1 MKLCLFT
8 RPVIRPLLALLLAP
22 CAFGQQICSENA
34 QLTCTATK
42 ADVTGVTV
50 AQDKADTHTGDT
62 QGVQQFRESIPTEA
76 ELPRRI
82 ALYEAAARKA
92 EYDHASDGSVAKL
105 NSFLA
110 ILYDDAGM
118 YGQSE
123 AAFEHA
129 ISLLRRDPKLSEQL
143 AEDINGLGSLHAL
156 MGKRR
161 QAEKEELEALKLRQ
175 NLGGSLEIAR
185 SWNSLAQL
193 YLRESKYATAGDFA
207 QRALDEFSV
216 STHATAADRI
226 LSRFNVS
233 MALCFTKACP
243 SAIPLLKDAID
254 LAKTTYRPNDSS
266 MGIGDFLLGYAYW
279 KAGDQSGAAEY
290 MKQGTAI
297 MKEQLGWGHPTYLNA
312 MSAYARFLRER
323 QRVEDAEAVER
334 EIRMAEAVV
343 DVHSIQTPKGAL
355 SLAGLR

>member
-1 MKLCLFT
+1 MKSCPFT
-8 RPVIRPLLALLLAP
+8 RPVILPMLALLLGP
-22 CAFGQQICSENA
+22 CAFGQQICSENTQSRCA
-34 QLTCTATK
+34 ATK

-62 QGVQQFRESIPTEA
+62 QGVQQLGESIPTKA

-92 EYDHASDGSVAKL
+92 EFDHASDVAVAKL
-105 NSFLA
+105 YSSLA
-110 ILYDDAGM
+110 VLYDVAAM

-129 ISLLRRDPKLSEQL
+129 ISLLRHDPKSSDQL
-143 AEDINGLGSLHAL
+143 AENIDCLGSLHAL
-156 MGKRR
+156 MGKQR

-175 NLGGSLEIAR
+175 NLGDSLEIAR
-185 SWNSLAQL
+185 SWNSLSGV
-193 YLRESKYATAGDFA
+193 YLRMGKYTTARDFA
-207 QRALDEFSV
+207 QRAMDEFSV
-216 STHATAADRI
+216 NTHARAVDRI

-233 MALCFTKACP
+233 LALCFTKDCP

-254 LAKTTYRPNDSS
+254 LAK
-266 MGIGDFLLGYAYW
+266 A
-279 KAGDQSGAAEY
+279 AAEY

-297 MKEQLGWGHPTYLNA
+297 MKEKLGWAHPTYLNA
-312 MSAYARFLRER
+312 MSAYARFLRDTR
-323 QRVEDAEAVER
+323 RIEDAESVEH

-343 DVHSIQTPKGAL
+343 DVHSIQTAGAL
-355 SLAGLR
+355 SLSGLR